1 MPADEPAHAAYVDA
15 WLAGVDPAL
24 PPDGLASLFEAALGS
39 LWRRTE
45 VTLGQVTLAA
55 IVDRVLFNA
64 AEKHPFVATITVG
77 RAGPDFAAFREEAP
91 RHPDLR
97 VAMRVVLVEFLTV
110 LGHLTDE
117 IMTPALHAAL
127 SNAVPAAPSVTPG
140 RAAKRGF
147 R

>member
-1 MPADEPAHAAYVDA
+1 MHADGADHAAYVDE
-15 WLAGVDPAL
+15 WLEGVDPAL
-24 PPDGLASLFEAALGS
+24 PPAVVASLFEAALGA

-45 VTLGQVTLAA
+45 VTLGEVTLAA
-55 IVDRVLFNA
+55 IVDRVLFTA

-91 RHPDLR
+91 RHTDIR
-97 VAMRVVLVEFLTV
+97 AAMRVVLVEFLTV

-117 IMTPALHAAL
+117 IMTPALHAEL
-127 SNAVPAAPSVTPG
+127 SNAVPAVQPVTPG
-140 RAAKRGF
+140 RAAKRGS